1 MLNLQMYRVLV
12 QIQIAAGRRAKRT
25 LVTGKLFVCRLVRPP
40 SFHRRC
46 GGRRRHGGY
55 LYRLLFGGDR
65 TGQGHQR
72 WRGAARRRGRMI
84 HRTRGQVHGVQDLRG
99 EGHIAVGRRRVMVGI
114 VVVLLL
120 LLLVLM
126 VVVADTTTVVQL
138 LVAAVV
144 VVVVGRAGGRGV
156 ATNGGM
162 L

>member
-1 MLNLQMYRVLV
+1 
-12 QIQIAAGRRAKRT
+12 
-25 LVTGKLFVCRLVRPP
+25 
-40 SFHRRC
+40 
-46 GGRRRHGGY
+46 
-55 LYRLLFGGDR
+55 
-65 TGQGHQR
+65 
-72 WRGAARRRGRMI
+72 MI

-99 EGHIAVGRRRVMVGI
+99 EGHIAVGRGRVMVGI
-114 VVVLLL
+114 VVVLL